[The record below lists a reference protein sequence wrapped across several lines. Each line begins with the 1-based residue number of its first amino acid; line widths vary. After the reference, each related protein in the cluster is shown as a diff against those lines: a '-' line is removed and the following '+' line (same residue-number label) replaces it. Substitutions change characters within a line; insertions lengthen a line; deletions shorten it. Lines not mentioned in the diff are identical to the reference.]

1 MKLLD
6 ELNLG
11 WRVRLPIILQTE
23 AAECSLACL
32 AMIASYYG
40 HHVGMAELRRRFGL
54 SLKGATL
61 QDLIRIADQ
70 IGLVSRPV
78 RLDLEELTL
87 LKTPCVLHWDL
98 NHFVVLKSIGLK
110 GAVIHDPAF
119 GRCRLPMHK
128 VSKHFSGVALEM
140 APAVDFQTAQKA
152 PRVKLRA
159 LLGHLVG
166 LKSSL
171 IHLFLLALAIQ
182 VFGVVSPFFMQWV
195 VDHALSTADTDL
207 LLTLTIG
214 FLMLLLI
221 RTSISTMRGWM
232 LMVLA
237 ASIKVQGRS
246 NLFAH
251 LISLPASYFEARY
264 LGDVLSRFDSQETIL
279 QAISTDIVEALLDGL
294 MVGIT
299 LVVMFVFAPALAL
312 VVVAGAVLYGGLRT
326 AFYAP
331 LRQASEER
339 IIWGAR
345 RDSHFLETL
354 RGVKTIKLF
363 NGQEGRRV
371 HWMNLLIETTN
382 RQLTGQKLRLILRTT
397 NSLLIGGLAI
407 VIVWL
412 GARQVMAHTLSIGML
427 LTFISYKDQFLDRVS
442 NLIDTALE
450 LRMLGLH
457 AERLADIALTS
468 PEPRD
473 RSVELDRTS
482 LPVSLEVR
490 NLRFRYSEN
499 DPWVLDGVNFRIEPG
514 ESVAIVGASGCGKTT
529 LLKLLASLL
538 QPSEGEILV
547 NGQPLSRVGVERY
560 RSMIGVVMQDDQL
573 FAGSIADNICFF
585 ADSADFEPIE
595 ACAKMAAVHD
605 DIVDMPMG
613 YNTLIGDMGTV
624 LSGGQ
629 KQRVLIARA
638 LYFQPSILLLDE
650 ATSHLDIQRE
660 SDVNEAV
667 SGMPVTRILVAH
679 RPETIRSAERVIVL
693 EDGQVARDEKRAV
706 SRTVEIPASGTSV
719 SALYNTHS
727 SYWLGPGAESNSN
740 GSVGG

>member
-1 MKLLD
+1 M
-6 ELNLG
+6 
-11 WRVRLPIILQTE
+11 RLP
-23 AAECSLACL
+23 
-32 AMIASYYG
+32 
-40 HHVGMAELRRRFGL
+40 
-54 SLKGATL
+54 
-61 QDLIRIADQ
+61 
-70 IGLVSRPV
+70 
-78 RLDLEELTL
+78 
-87 LKTPCVLHWDL
+87 W
-98 NHFVVLKSIGLK
+98 
-110 GAVIHDPAF
+110 
-119 GRCRLPMHK
+119 
-128 VSKHFSGVALEM
+128 
-140 APAVDFQTAQKA
+140 
-152 PRVKLRA
+152 

-166 LKSSL
+166 LKNSL

-182 VFGVVSPFFMQWV
+182 ICGIVSPFFMQWV
-195 VDHALSTADTDL
+195 VDHALSSADRDL

-232 LMVLA
+232 LMVLG

-251 LISLPASYFEARY
+251 LVSLPASYFEARH

-299 LVVMFVFAPALAL
+299 LVVMFVFAPVLAMI
-312 VVVAGAVLYGGLRT
+312 VVAGAMLYGVLRT
-326 AFYAP
+326 AFYGP
-331 LRQASEER
+331 LRQASAER
-339 IIWGAR
+339 IVWGAR

-382 RQLTGQKLRLILRTT
+382 RQLTGQKLRLILRTA
-397 NSLLIGGLAI
+397 NSLLMGGLAI

-412 GARQVMAHTLSIGML
+412 GARQVMENTLSIGML
-427 LTFISYKDQFLDRVS
+427 LTFISYKGQFLDRVS
-442 NLIDTALE
+442 SLIDTALE

-457 AERLADIALTS
+457 AERLADIALTT

-490 NLRFRYSEN
+490 NLRFRYSDN
-499 DPWVLDGVNFRIEPG
+499 DPWVLDGVNFHIEPG

-538 QPSEGEILV
+538 QPSDGEILV
-547 NGQPLSRVGVERY
+547 NGQSLSRVGVERY

-585 ADSADFEPIE
+585 SDATDFEPIE
-595 ACAKMAAVHD
+595 QCAKMAAVHD
-605 DIVDMPMG
+605 DITDMPMG

-624 LSGGQ
+624 LSGGH

-638 LYFQPSILLLDE
+638 LYFEPSVLLLDE

-660 SDVNEAV
+660 SDVNNAV
-667 SGMPVTRILVAH
+667 GGMQVTRILVAH

-693 EDGQVARDEKRAV
+693 EDGRVARDEKKIV
-706 SRTVEIPASGTSV
+706 NSRVAIPANGTSV
-719 SALYNTHS
+719 AALYSTNS
-727 SYWLGPGAESNSN
+727 PYWLGPGAESNSN
-740 GSVGG
+740 GTSDA